1 MLTLSY
7 RNCVRLLRTVPIC
20 PKPKAIGLHNIPRK
34 EPILFVYNHVARRS
48 EPVFLAVAAPPDPP
62 IRFFIEVTL
71 VGEDLFERTEKDVRN
86 SLFSSPVQE
95 KMERRALTRRTM
107 HGIANLMTRFLIAQM
122 RRLNFIPVYLHNP
135 PTQEEK
141 IRRARTNRQ
150 ALESCLESLA
160 ENIPVAIAPSG
171 GSTHEQADLL
181 SIPTTVPSLA
191 DMLRRR
197 GRVLKI
203 VPSIIK
209 ERPEINQDT
218 YKKYVAD
225 RILPF
230 RLWRSLLDRMRI
242 KRYERPRLTVE
253 FLPAVT
259 FTPAKPTKAD
269 KIRFVQ
275 ELQDALY
282 KVLKRD

>member
-7 RNCVRLLRTVPIC
+7 RNCVRLLRTIPIC

-34 EPILFVYNHVARRS
+34 EPTLFVYNHVARRS

-62 IRFFIEVTL
+62 IRFFIELTL

-86 SLFSSPVQE
+86 SLFSPHIQE
-95 KMERRALTRRTM
+95 KMERRTLTRRTM

-122 RRLNFIPVYLHNP
+122 SRLNFIPVYLHDP

-141 IRRARTNRQ
+141 IRKAQTNRR

-171 GSTHEQADLL
+171 GSTHEKADLL
-181 SIPTTVPSLA
+181 IIPTTVPSLA

-197 GRVLKI
+197 GQVLKI

-209 ERPEINQDT
+209 ERPEITKDS

-230 RLWRSLLDRMRI
+230 RLWRCLLDRMRI

-259 FTPAKPTKAD
+259 FTPAKPTKVD
-269 KIRFVQ
+269 KLRFVQ
-275 ELQDALY
+275 ELQQALY
-282 KVLKRD
+282 EVLKDD

>member
-20 PKPKAIGLHNIPRK
+20 PKPRAIGLHNIPRK
-34 EPILFVYNHVARRS
+34 EPTLFVYNHVARRS

-62 IRFFIEVTL
+62 IRFFIELTL
-71 VGEDLFERTEKDVRN
+71 VGQDLYERTEKDVRN
-86 SLFSSPVQE
+86 SLFSPHLQE

-107 HGIANLMTRFLIAQM
+107 HGIASLLTRFLIAQM
-122 RRLNFIPVYLHNP
+122 GRLNFIPVYLHDP
-135 PTQEEK
+135 PTREERIRK
-141 IRRARTNRQ
+141 IRTNRQ
-150 ALESCLESLA
+150 ALESCLVSLA
-160 ENIPVAIAPSG
+160 EKTPVAIAPSG
-171 GSTHEQADLL
+171 GSTHEKADLL
-181 SIPTTVPSLA
+181 NIPTTVASLA
-191 DMLRRR
+191 ETLHRR
-197 GRVLKI
+197 GQVLKI

-209 ERPEINQDT
+209 ERPEINKDT
-218 YKKYVAD
+218 YRKYVAD

-230 RLWRSLLDRMRI
+230 RLWRRLLDGMKI

-269 KIRFVQ
+269 KLRFVQ
-275 ELQDALY
+275 ELQRALY
-282 KVLKRD
+282 EVLKRD

>member
-1 MLTLSY
+1 MLTLAY
-7 RNCVRLLRTVPIC
+7 RNCIRLLRTIPIC

-62 IRFFIEVTL
+62 IRFFIELTL

-122 RRLNFIPVYLHNP
+122 RRLNFIPVYLHDP
-135 PTQEEK
+135 ATQEEK
-141 IRRARTNRQ
+141 IRKARTNRR

-171 GSTHEQADLL
+171 GSTYEQADLP

-191 DMLRRR
+191 EMLRRR

-209 ERPEINQDT
+209 ESPEINKDT

-230 RLWRSLLDRMRI
+230 RLWRHLLDRMKI

-253 FLPAVT
+253 FLPPVT
-259 FTPAKPTKAD
+259 FSPSKPTKAE

-275 ELQDALY
+275 ELQRALY
-282 KVLKRD
+282 EALRKD